1 MRTSLVLA
9 CLVAVS
15 MPCRAQQPES
25 SLTPDAGTE
34 ADLRAARRAFDEALA
49 RGDRGALE
57 EILADGFMFVHSTG
71 VVETRDEYINRAVAG
86 ARAGAAAPRPQFTF
100 DEERIRVYG
109 GATAVWT
116 ARSVRQVAGTPD
128 IRLRSTD
135 VLVKQGGRWRWAS
148 VQSTRLPTR
157 PAAAAVRPAALQAL
171 AGEYEVAPG
180 RTFSVTYESGVLR
193 GAAAGV
199 RQSELIPRSE
209 TEFVWFSPDSNAD
222 MVIVFQRGDGG
233 QTHAVLRR
241 EGVEAWRARK
251 VR

>member
-9 CLVAVS
+9 CLVALS
-15 MPCRAQQPES
+15 TPCRAQQPES
-25 SLTPDAGTE
+25 SLSPDAVTE
-34 ADLRAARRAFDEALA
+34 AELRAVRRVFDEALA
-49 RGDRGALE
+49 RGDRGSLE

-86 ARAGAAAPRPQFTF
+86 AGAGAATPRPHFTF

-109 GATAVWT
+109 GAAVVWT
-116 ARSVRQVAGTPD
+116 ARSVRRVPGTPD

-135 VLVKQGGRWRWAS
+135 VLVRHEGRWRWAS

-157 PAAAAVRPAALQAL
+157 PAPAAVGPAALQAL
-171 AGEYEVAPG
+171 AGEYEIAPG
-180 RTFSVTYESGVLR
+180 RTFTVIYENGVLR
-193 GAAAGV
+193 GSAAGV
-199 RQSELIPRSE
+199 RQSELIPQSE
-209 TEFVWFSPDSNAD
+209 TGFAWFSPDSNAD
-222 MVIVFQRGDGG
+222 MVVVFQRSDDG
-233 QTHAVLRR
+233 QMHAVLRR